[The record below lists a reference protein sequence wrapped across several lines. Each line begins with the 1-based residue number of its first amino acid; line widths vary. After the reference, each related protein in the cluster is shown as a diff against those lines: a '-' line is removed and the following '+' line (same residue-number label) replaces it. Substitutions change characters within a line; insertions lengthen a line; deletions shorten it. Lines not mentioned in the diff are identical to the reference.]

1 MKKYLVA
8 AFAVLI
14 ALPAFAQSER
24 FYEYDE
30 YGKVGRSEGWAR
42 RFAHNFV
49 DGLIGAEYYEVID
62 DNGKKKNNKSDNSSN
77 KNNNVSKSYRYYGPG
92 HTPDFYFGINL
103 LCTDKPPVM
112 PDGLP
117 QKAGKGF
124 EFGFALGQWGY
135 HMTKNLGVNTAFYL
149 TRSRYWL
156 DGHKYL
162 DYNAAGKLAVTD
174 DLYDDRE
181 VKQGYLRYWSL
192 RVPICME
199 ISSASRRGPFLAF
212 GPELEYRFA
221 DVSKVQFYGGGS
233 EKIKGV
239 NVNPLGLN
247 MVARIGINDFGIMAR
262 YSVTSLFLKDEP
274 LQTYPFMI
282 AISTSF

>member
-1 MKKYLVA
+1 
-8 AFAVLI
+8 
-14 ALPAFAQSER
+14 
-24 FYEYDE
+24 
-30 YGKVGRSEGWAR
+30 
-42 RFAHNFV
+42 
-49 DGLIGAEYYEVID
+49 
-62 DNGKKKNNKSDNSSN
+62 
-77 KNNNVSKSYRYYGPG
+77 
-92 HTPDFYFGINL
+92 
-103 LCTDKPPVM
+103 
-112 PDGLP
+112 
-117 QKAGKGF
+117 
-124 EFGFALGQWGY
+124 
-135 HMTKNLGVNTAFYL
+135 MTKNLGVNTAFYL